1 MSILKYLEFV
11 ASSNSKKINWNNLKN
26 WSLQQSNSFS
36 NMPRLWGLLILN
48 KSNQLLLNL
57 IETDFFFNV
66 RKKSISQSL
75 RRNNNPIEFSSQH
88 DAIIANVAILL
99 LPITIQSFQLNFQF
113 NCCKTF
119 SNEKKPAKK

>member
-57 IETDFFFNV
+57 IETDFFLNV